1 MTDDKNPIRDFA
13 AELRQELG
21 REVREEAAED
31 EKLTELL
38 RQRQS
43 TITDHVSDLAHR
55 GARVTAEFSGHTFS
69 GAVVASGDDYA
80 TIAGP
85 GQLADIT
92 LGVSIW
98 TETSQGVE
106 VPPLLNPP
114 TTFRGVLHA
123 HASTEQMLRFI
134 LPSNELLIGK
144 VAVVADDHLRIEDA
158 DGRQKVVPTSL
169 ILGVIRSTDLG

>member
-1 MTDDKNPIRDFA
+1 MTDEKKPIRDFA
-13 AELRQELG
+13 AELRHELG

-31 EKLTELL
+31 ERLTELL

-43 TITDHVSDLAHR
+43 TFAGHVADLAHR
-55 GARVTAEFSGHTFS
+55 GARVSVEFGGHSFG

-85 GQLADIT
+85 GQMADIT
-92 LGVSIW
+92 LAVSVW

-106 VPPLLNPP
+106 APPLQNPP
-114 TTFRGVLHA
+114 TTFRGVLHNY
-123 HASTEQMLRFI
+123 ASGEQMLRFT
-134 LPSNELLIGK
+134 LPSGELLIGK

-158 DGRQKVVPTSL
+158 EGRQKVVPTSL
-169 ILGVIRSTDLG
+169 ILGVIRSTDLA